1 MLKRR
6 ERNGAGKVSMQA
18 STTEKKLSCPRNNFV
33 NKAQKYQFVHKL
45 ELKNYLETFV
55 QPQLNQNQLTYLY
68 PF

>member
-1 MLKRR
+1 
-6 ERNGAGKVSMQA
+6 MQA